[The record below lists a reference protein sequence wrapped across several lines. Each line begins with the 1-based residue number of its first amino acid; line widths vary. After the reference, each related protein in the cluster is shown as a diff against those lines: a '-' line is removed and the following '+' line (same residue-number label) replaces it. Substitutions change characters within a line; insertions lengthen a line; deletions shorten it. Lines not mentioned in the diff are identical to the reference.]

1 MSEAP
6 FFKESSMKRLSTIL
20 VFSLI
25 GISAMAVGCR
35 MCDTCYPL
43 GGLLGRENQECG
55 CEKCQVVPRVG
66 SIIDTPRE
74 AKDSDSPVDPSTLS
88 PVQGAADTAASAN
101 GS

>member
-1 MSEAP
+1 
-6 FFKESSMKRLSTIL
+6 MKRLSTIF

-25 GISAMAVGCR
+25 GISLMAVGCR
-35 MCDTCYPL
+35 MCDNCYPL
-43 GGLLGRENQECG
+43 GGLLGKENQEFG

-74 AKDSDSPVDPSTLS
+74 TNSSDSLVDPSTLS
-88 PVQGAADTAASAN
+88 PVQGEADAAASAT